1 MNFLTILFSNA
12 TYVIFN
18 NFKTTT
24 YYSSI
29 LCEKADVYLYHVT
42 VKFDA
47 NEMITT

>member
-1 MNFLTILFSNA
+1 MNYLTILFSNA

-18 NFKTTT
+18 NLKITT

-29 LCEKADVYLYHVT
+29 LCKADVYLYHVT
-42 VKFDA
+42 VKFDV